1 MKKLIVLSA
10 LVTVTFFV
18 ACHKNSN
25 IPQGT
30 VYLDLPTTVD
40 QYYPYSIYNPDS
52 TTNLMA
58 TLGRV
63 LFYDGHLSVNNAV
76 SCASC
81 HKQTNGFADNTQFST
96 GFDGRPTKRNSIGIH
111 NLAGFDTFM
120 TNETIESP
128 GQPLFWDGRE
138 TILLNLVDRPI
149 TNHVEMGIADP
160 NTLPSKLAALS
171 IYPPLFNRVFGDPS
185 ITSARISQCIS
196 LFMAAIQSKNSR
208 FDLSQQGLISLT
220 TEEKEGELLFNNK
233 YPCGNCH
240 HVFTN
245 FYTFTDFHDIG
256 LDVNY
261 SDMGLG
267 AIDFSAQD
275 KGKFRAPS
283 LDNVALT
290 APYMHDGRFKTLSD
304 VIDHYSHG
312 INNSPNLD
320 GLLRNADSSAMKMNI
335 SDGDKQALIAFL
347 NTFTDYSTI
356 SDPKFSNP
364 FKIKN

>member
-1 MKKLIVLSA
+1 MKKLITLSVLA
-10 LVTVTFFV
+10 IATFFV
-18 ACHKNSN
+18 ACHKNSVT
-25 IPQGT
+25 PQGT
-30 VYLDLPTTVD
+30 VYLDLPSTVD
-40 QYYPYSIYNPDS
+40 HYYGFNVYTQDS
-52 TTNLMA
+52 TPNFKA
-58 TLGRV
+58 TIGRV
-63 LFYDGHLSVNNAV
+63 LFYDGHLSVNNV
-76 SCASC
+76 ISCASC
-81 HKQTNGFADNTQFST
+81 HKQGNSFADNTQFST

-111 NLAGFDTFM
+111 NLVGFDTLM
-120 TNETIESP
+120 TKESIQSP

-171 IYPPLFNRVFGDPS
+171 IYQPLFFKAYGDSS
-185 ITSARISQCIS
+185 ISSSRISECLS
-196 LFMAAIQSKNSR
+196 FFMAAIQSKKSR
-208 FDLSQQGLISLT
+208 FDLSEIGMVTLT
-220 TEEKEGELLFNNK
+220 AEEKNGEMLFNNK

-240 HVFTN
+240 HVFSN
-245 FYTFTDFHDIG
+245 FYTFSDFHDIG

-261 SDMGLG
+261 SDMGLS
-267 AIDFSAQD
+267 AIDFSSQD

-320 GLLRNADSSAMKMNI
+320 GMLRNADSSAMKMNI